1 MKKVENEKVAN
12 VLVALFISYFQIKN
26 KLPAPARKEFQA
38 FIARVKEEK
47 QDEDV
52 LYYASRA

>member
-1 MKKVENEKVAN
+1 M
-12 VLVALFISYFQIKN
+12 LVALFISYQQIKN
-26 KLPAPARKEFQA
+26 KLSPQSRKDFQG
-38 FIARVKEEK
+38 FLTRVKEDR